1 MRAYYYPDEDIN
13 VVLRLLT
20 YENMLVCAVS
30 LETGLRVSDVLGIR
44 AEQIKQKSFTVTER
58 KTGKK
63 RKVRLSPELL
73 QALREITGSV
83 YVFEHRTDCNKTRT
97 RQAVYTDLKRAQKAL
112 RLTGSLSPH
121 SMRKNYAVALLRKT
135 GDIQQVKKSLNHTH
149 IEDTLLYALS
159 DEIARHSLPKRAV
172 HR

>member
-13 VVLRLLT
+13 IILRLLT

-63 RKVRLSPELL
+63 KRIKLSPELL
-73 QALREITGSV
+73 RALREISGTV
-83 YVFEHRTDCNKTRT
+83 YVFEHRTDSNKTRT

-112 RLTGSLSPH
+112 RLKGSLSPH
-121 SMRKNYAVALLRKT
+121 SMRKNYAVALLQKT
-135 GDIQQVKKSLNHTH
+135 GDIKQVQKSLNHSH

-159 DEIARHSLPKRAV
+159 DAIARRNVPKRAV
-172 HR
+172 HL